1 MRSKKIEINDA
12 AVEIEEVA
20 QEVIDTLVERGWQ
33 PGALPRVTACDLVS
47 KTAAAPGLQPIGMD
61 ELASLYSLLAY
72 VAHDQD
78 VRQETVEA
86 MLEAETGVRHISSI
100 KQRDFER
107 ALVFLLELRVHDRKN

>member
-20 QEVIDTLVERGWQ
+20 QEVIDTLAGRGWQ
-33 PGALPRVTACDLVS
+33 PCALPRVAACDLVS
-47 KTAAAPGLQPIGMD
+47 TMATAPGLQPISTD

-100 KQRDFER
+100 KQRDFAR
-107 ALVFLLELRVHDRKN
+107 ALAFLLELRVHNRKN